1 MGQSDADRAAKAQ
14 GTTLLPTPGLSGRN
28 PPGEAVGS
36 VVIEKLAYSV
46 GEAAASAGISRS
58 LMWDLLR
65 SREVK
70 SFSPNGRRR
79 RLIYVDDLRDWLL
92 RQRETETKIGAA
104 SPR

>member
-1 MGQSDADRAAKAQ
+1 MDQSHAGRAAKPQ
-14 GTTLLPTPGLSGRN
+14 RTTLPPTIGYSGE
-28 PPGEAVGS
+28 PPGETVGS
-36 VVIEKLAYSV
+36 VAIERLAYSV

-58 LMWDLLR
+58 LMWELLR
-65 SREVK
+65 CGEVK

-92 RQRETETKIGAA
+92 RQRETETKIGDA

>member
-14 GTTLLPTPGLSGRN
+14 GTTLLPTPGLSGRK

-58 LMWDLLR
+58 WH
-65 SREVK
+65 SRN
-70 SFSPNGRRR
+70 SWRRARILPR
-79 RLIYVDDLRDWLL
+79 RCSSW
-92 RQRETETKIGAA
+92 A
-104 SPR
+104 SWTCA